1 MGELR
6 FEVHALLFDID
17 GTLVDSTAAVERTW
31 RTWAA
36 KRGMDAGEILRV
48 CHGRRSE
55 DTIADLLPE
64 PERDDAVEELFQL
77 ELSDLA
83 DVTAL
88 PATKTLLPS
97 LPDDRWAAVTSGSP
111 VLMRARLAAAG
122 LPAPP
127 VLIAADDV
135 SRGKPDPEG
144 YLKAAAALGYDI
156 RQCLVVEDAP
166 AGLAAGRAAGARTL
180 AVATSHDAA
189 ELTGDA
195 VVEDLTCCHVEKVDG
210 GLVVRVTS
218 AWASSGR
225 GPRSAGS
232 TTSGPG

>member
-1 MGELR
+1 MR
-6 FEVHALLFDID
+6 FEVQALLFDID
-17 GTLVDSTAAVERTW
+17 GTLVDSTPVVERTW

-36 KRGMDAGEILRV
+36 KRGMDAEAILRV

-64 PERDDAVEELFQL
+64 AERDEAVEELARM
-77 ELSDLA
+77 ELGDLN

-97 LPDDRWAAVTSGSP
+97 LPKDRWAAVTSGSQE
-111 VLMRARLAAAG
+111 LMRARLTAAG
-122 LPAPP
+122 LPVPD

-135 SRGKPDPEG
+135 SAGKPDPEG

-156 RQCLVVEDAP
+156 VDCLVIEDAP

-189 ELTGDA
+189 ELTADA
-195 VVEDLTCCHVEKVDG
+195 VVRDLTECRVEHHAH
-210 GLVVRVTS
+210 GLVVLT
-218 AWASSGR
+218 
-225 GPRSAGS
+225 
-232 TTSGPG
+232 